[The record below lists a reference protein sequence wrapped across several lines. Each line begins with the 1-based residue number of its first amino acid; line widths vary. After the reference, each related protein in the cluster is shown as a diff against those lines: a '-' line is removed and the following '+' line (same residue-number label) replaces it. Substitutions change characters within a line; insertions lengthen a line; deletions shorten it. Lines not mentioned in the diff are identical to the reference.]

1 MPVNGVIALLIAYL
15 LGSIPA
21 AYIAAR
27 LVKGKDIRQMGWGNV
42 GAGNTFRE
50 VGKVAGIA
58 VGIIDVGKGAAAVAI
73 AHWLLDAPQLFLL
86 AAGIAAVA
94 GHIWSI
100 YLKFTGG
107 RGLATALGVLSV
119 LMPWELLIVFAI
131 TIILIVITRNPV
143 LSVNLSLLSV
153 PVSAWFL
160 EQSWLLVIFPIV
172 LMLILALNF
181 LPRAIED
188 SVEAGGIGNYVAELL
203 RMGRANKKET

>member
-1 MPVNGVIALLIAYL
+1 MLVNGLIALIIAYL

-27 LVKGKDIRQMGWGNV
+27 LIKGKDIRQMGWGNV

-50 VGKVAGIA
+50 VGKVAGIT
-58 VGIIDVGKGAAAVAI
+58 VGILDVGKGAAAVAI

-94 GHIWSI
+94 GHIWPV
-100 YLKFTGG
+100 YLKFSGG
-107 RGLATALGVLSV
+107 RGLATTLGVLAI
-119 LMPWELLIVFAI
+119 LMPWELLIVLAI

-143 LSVNLSLLSV
+143 LSVNISLLSV

-160 EQSWLLVIFPIV
+160 EKSWLLVIFPIV
-172 LMLILALNF
+172 LLLILALNF
-181 LPRAIED
+181 LPRARAD
-188 SVEAGGIGNYVAELL
+188 LVKAGGMENYLAELL
-203 RMGRANKKET
+203 RRNKT

>member
-1 MPVNGVIALLIAYL
+1 MLVNGLIALIIAYL

-27 LVKGKDIRQMGWGNV
+27 LIKGKDIRQMGWGNV

-50 VGKVAGIA
+50 VGKVAGIT
-58 VGIIDVGKGAAAVAI
+58 VGILDVGKGAAAVAI

-94 GHIWSI
+94 GHIWPV
-100 YLKFTGG
+100 YLKFSGG
-107 RGLATALGVLSV
+107 RGLATTLGVLAI
-119 LMPWELLIVFAI
+119 LMPWELLIVLAI

-143 LSVNLSLLSV
+143 LSVNISLLSV

-160 EQSWLLVIFPIV
+160 EKSWLLVIFPIV
-172 LMLILALNF
+172 LLLILALNF
-181 LPRAIED
+181 LPRARAD
-188 SVEAGGIGNYVAELL
+188 LVQAGGMENYLAELL
-203 RMGRANKKET
+203 RRNKT